1 MPHQTDIQEESGL
14 TSAILDH
21 LSLHGATPGPGET
34 DHRPLPQPDEV
45 ELAMATLFD
54 TTIGLL
60 TGSQLEDN
68 LEEMLWSLTSIFHR
82 RLTHIQKRLDD
93 NEFEV
98 RESLAIQ
105 DGSEVASV
113 ELERLQLIG
122 LKLWDHRDA
131 FEQMRDL
138 AVDHFSAATGSPW
151 LPRTGSKVS
160 HRGLTSAVVDSRA
173 YLSAKRR
180 KETEV
185 HCPEGTRIAFSGG
198 DHQA

>member
-68 LEEMLWSLTSIFHR
+68 LEEML
-82 RLTHIQKRLDD
+82 
-93 NEFEV
+93 
-98 RESLAIQ
+98 
-105 DGSEVASV
+105 
-113 ELERLQLIG
+113 
-122 LKLWDHRDA
+122 
-131 FEQMRDL
+131 
-138 AVDHFSAATGSPW
+138 
-151 LPRTGSKVS
+151 
-160 HRGLTSAVVDSRA
+160 
-173 YLSAKRR
+173 
-180 KETEV
+180 
-185 HCPEGTRIAFSGG
+185 
-198 DHQA
+198 